1 MSELVGLGKAAKAA
15 DVSQIWVTD
24 NLQSR
29 NSFVVL
35 AALAANVPINL
46 GTAVMVQYFRN
57 PVDVADAAAAVSEMM
72 DAQELSIGIARG
84 NAGTPRFV
92 NTVKPI
98 SMLRET
104 AQSLARLLAGDAV
117 QFNDYPT
124 IASYFN
130 FAPDASFQ
138 LNFGPKTPCA
148 PLLRRERAT
157 EPCCGRGVHGR
168 PDIRWY
174 VSGRRPHR
182 AHGIAA

>member
-57 PVDVADAAAAVSEMM
+57 PVDVADAAAAISEMM
-72 DAQELSIGIARG
+72 DAEELSIGIARG
-84 NAGTPRFV
+84 NAGTPRLV
-92 NTVKPI
+92 NTPKPI

-104 AQSLARLLAGDAV
+104 AQSLSRLLAGEVV

-138 LNFGPKTPCA
+138 LNFSPKTPV
-148 PLLRRERAT
+148 PLY
-157 EPCCGRGVHGR
+157 CGGNGR
-168 PDIRWY
+168 
-174 VSGRRPHR
+174 
-182 AHGIAA
+182 